1 MSDSIQDRLK
11 TDWQKAKATS
21 GSRIER
27 VRNIIQ
33 VAATEAVTEVKAGSG
48 ELGAIAQDS
57 LTNVVS
63 NWQLGSNQSSSSGE
77 PETTVPTT
85 LKSQLLDALT
95 RLKEQIWQHIQP
107 HVVGLNKK
115 LTNRYGDRYETLK
128 HQVGT
133 AKTKY
138 ADARAK
144 GETPIAE
151 ALQHQQTKLETR
163 AAAAGRAAARQEQ
176 QIRQRVKDFA
186 QATVAKFSE

>member
-21 GSRIER
+21 SSRLER

-63 NWQLGSNQSSSSGE
+63 NWQLGPSQSSSSGE
-77 PETTVPTT
+77 PDATAPTT
-85 LKSQLLDALT
+85 LKSRLLAVLT
-95 RLKEQIWQHIQP
+95 KLKEQIWQRIQP
-107 HVVGLNKK
+107 RVVDLNEN

-128 HQVGT
+128 HQVET
-133 AKTKY
+133 VKTKY
-138 ADARAK
+138 VDARAK
-144 GETPIAE
+144 GEMPIAE
-151 ALQHQQTKLETR
+151 AVQHQQTKLETR
-163 AAAAGRAAARQEQ
+163 AAAAGEAAARQEQ
-176 QIRQRVKDFA
+176 QIRQRVKDFV
-186 QATVAKFSE
+186 QATATKISE